1 MTDSASTPS
10 KAQAWQLAAR
20 PKTLPAAVAPVLV
33 GVGLAFADGVF
44 RVFPALA
51 ALVGAL
57 LLQVAVNFANDL
69 FDHQRGIDTPD
80 RLGPP
85 RAAALGLLTET
96 EMGRGLALVLLVAV
110 GVGVYLVTVG
120 GWPILVVGVV
130 SILAALA
137 YSGGPFP
144 LASNG
149 LGDLF
154 VFVFFGLVAVGG
166 TYWVQALTLPTHVL
180 LAAVPPGLLITAI
193 LVVNN
198 LRDIPTDSQTGKRT
212 LAVILGPRGAR
223 IEYTA
228 LLIVSY
234 LMLPLFVLMGWIGY
248 AGLLP
253 FLTLPL
259 AVVATRRVL
268 SDTGRALNPSLGR
281 TANLALY
288 FSVLLALGAA
298 LGI

>member
-1 MTDSASTPS
+1 MTDTASPPG

-33 GVGLAFADGVF
+33 GVGFAAADGAF
-44 RVFPALA
+44 RPFPALA
-51 ALVGAL
+51 ALAGAL
-57 LLQVAVNFANDL
+57 LLQVAVNIANDL

-85 RAAALGLLTET
+85 RAAALGLLTGN
-96 EMGRGLALVLLVAV
+96 EMRRGLALVLLAV
-110 GVGVYLVTVG
+110 VLIGVYLVVVG
-120 GWPILVVGVV
+120 GWPVLVIGVA

-149 LGDLF
+149 LGELF
-154 VFVFFGLVAVGG
+154 VFFFFGWVAVGG
-166 TYWVQALTLPTHVL
+166 TYWVQALTLPSHLL

-198 LRDIPTDSQTGKRT
+198 LRDIPTDSQTGKHT
-212 LAVILGPRGAR
+212 LAVILGERGAR
-223 IEYTA
+223 IEYTI
-228 LLIVSY
+228 LLAVSY
-234 LMLPLFVLMGWIGY
+234 LLLPLFVLMGWTGY

-253 FLTLPL
+253 LATLPL
-259 AVVATRRVL
+259 AVIATRRVW

-288 FSVLLALGAA
+288 FSVLLALGAG
-298 LGI
+298 LGV